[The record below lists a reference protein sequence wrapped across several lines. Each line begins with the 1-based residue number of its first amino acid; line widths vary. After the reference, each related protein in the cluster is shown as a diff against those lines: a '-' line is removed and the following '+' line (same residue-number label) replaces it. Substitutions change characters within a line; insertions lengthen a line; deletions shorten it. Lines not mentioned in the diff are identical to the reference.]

1 MKRATRAAAL
11 CGIAWALSGC
21 VAAIVPV
28 IAAGAI
34 GRKQLKHNTAPDLP
48 GANPQAVATPPATP
62 APAAAPAPAPI
73 VTASR
78 AEEPQA
84 VAVAPAPTPTAAP
97 APVAGTITP

>member
-48 GANPQAVATPPATP
+48 GAAAQATATPPAAAAAP
-62 APAAAPAPAPI
+62 PPAAMAKPAPAPI

-84 VAVAPAPTPTAAP
+84 VAATPAPP
-97 APVAGTITP
+97 PV